1 MGIYTYRYWDG
12 KMGHPEHIIQ
22 YIMNYTYYISG
33 GETGIPKSAVRVA
46 ARFKKIQRE
55 RERESITSCYYPSA
69 PASAHILRERARTHA
84 RAHTHTRHTRVC
96 APTRLKNTCA
106 CPPARARARTHTHT
120 NKQARPRTNARS
132 RRDG

>member
-55 RERESITSCYYPSA
+55 REREHHFLLLPLC
-69 PASAHILRERARTHA
+69 ARKRT
-84 RAHTHTRHTRVC
+84 
-96 APTRLKNTCA
+96 
-106 CPPARARARTHTHT
+106 PP
-120 NKQARPRTNARS
+120 P
-132 RRDG
+132 